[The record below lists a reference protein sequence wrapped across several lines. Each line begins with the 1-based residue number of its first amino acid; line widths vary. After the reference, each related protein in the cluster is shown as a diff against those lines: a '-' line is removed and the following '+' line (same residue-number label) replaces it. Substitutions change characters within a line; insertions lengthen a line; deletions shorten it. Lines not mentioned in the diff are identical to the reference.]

1 MKKSVIIIIVII
13 VIILIILISYIIFK
27 SIKFNNN
34 IENYINMENNIPQ
47 YADIND
53 PYFRPY
59 ILKDLLTKDECKQI
73 IDYAQNKLTDSEV
86 ISGKNLDVRN
96 SKQCWIKKN
105 SPLVNQLFNKVS
117 KMFNI
122 PVENAEDLQVVR
134 YLPGEYFKEHHDGCC
149 DNNVKCQ
156 EFINKSGQRILTVL
170 IYLNNEFEE
179 GYTYFPKLNLK
190 LKTEPGN
197 AIVFFPTASNS
208 TKCHPL
214 ALHAGMPVKSGIKW
228 ICNLWFHEK
237 KYS

>member
-1 MKKSVIIIIVII
+1 MKKSVIIITII
-13 VIILIILISYIIFK
+13 IIILIILIFYIIFK
-27 SIKFNNN
+27 YMKSDN
-34 IENYINMENNIPQ
+34 IENYGNMEDNIPK

-53 PYFRPY
+53 PYIKPY
-59 ILKDLLTKDECKQI
+59 IIKDLLTKNECDQI
-73 IDYAQNKLTDSEV
+73 ISYAQNKLTDSEV

-96 SKQCWIKKN
+96 SKQCWIKKD
-105 SPLVNQLFNKVS
+105 SPLVNNLFKKIS
-117 KMFNI
+117 QMFNI
-122 PVENAEDLQVVR
+122 PIENAEDLQVVR

-149 DNNVKCQ
+149 DNNNKCK

-179 GYTYFPKLNLK
+179 GYTYFPKLNMK

-228 ICNLWFHEK
+228 ICNIWFHEK
-237 KYS
+237 KYN